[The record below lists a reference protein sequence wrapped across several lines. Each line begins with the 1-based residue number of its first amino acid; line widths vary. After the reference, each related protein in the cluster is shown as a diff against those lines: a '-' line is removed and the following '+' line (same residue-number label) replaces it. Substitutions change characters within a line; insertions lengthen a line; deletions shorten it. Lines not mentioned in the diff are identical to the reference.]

1 MESVQKAPRDTTAM
15 SSIDQARAI
24 YYDFFAGCF
33 LYPLLEGR
41 ESLLL
46 DQVKLLKSSPLEDS
60 LAEPFNRL
68 EEELISNGIKELLAE
83 YDDIFMIPLKGEMVL
98 PYVSHY
104 KEERLNGEVLV
115 DIRQSLKALP
125 IRRNEK
131 SFKETEDHMG
141 YLFLMMRYCVEG
153 KEFVLQ
159 EQEIFNNYISP
170 FVKTFMDEVKEHSM
184 ANKYKDIVQILER
197 FMAFEK
203 EYLK

>member
-1 MESVQKAPRDTTAM
+1 MESVQKAPRDTQAM
-15 SSIDQARAI
+15 SGIDQARTI

-41 ESLLL
+41 AGLLQE
-46 DQVKLLKSSPLEDS
+46 QVGLLKSSPLEE
-60 LAEPFNRL
+60 AVAQNFERL
-68 EEELISNGIKELLAE
+68 HEELESSGVENLLKE
-83 YDDIFMIPLKGEMVL
+83 YDDIFMIPMKGEMVL

-104 KEERLNGEVLV
+104 KEGRLNGEILV
-115 DIRQSLKALP
+115 DIRQTLKALP

-131 SFKETEDHMG
+131 IFKETEDHLG

-153 KEFVLQ
+153 KAFVVQ
-159 EQEIFNNYISP
+159 EQEIFNSYISP
-170 FVKTFMDEVKEHSM
+170 VVKTFMDEVKEHSL
-184 ANKYKDIVQILER
+184 ANHYKDIIQILEG